1 MENIINHNIKFGED
15 NAIILTK
22 TQAVLPLFKVF
33 NEDFNEDRKVA
44 KIDNYTNIV
53 IKGKGLNKDSKSLLS
68 MILKKCFN
76 VNNANISF
84 TEDDFLNYKG
94 VDSTNKW
101 KYRGLVKEALEDI
114 LSTRFSYTAVG
125 FEYNCNFFDNYIE
138 DLKEKGSFNVTL
150 SSSYIQMI
158 LRDKFHI
165 KYPIEISNSIKGDTA
180 DIIYSFL
187 KANDYFKLNTI
198 QMAKIRTSCFS
209 QSDLEKNNL
218 KKTNEKIV
226 KAIAQLEKLNLI
238 TDVQVV
244 YKQGKRKIID
254 DYRYTIVSQYKENE
268 ITKPSIVSSSPAPVA
283 TQVKQERTPVESTV
297 IEYPDFEDEVI
308 EVKPEVLPEY
318 TVDQSIFDDEFP
330 F

>member
-165 KYPIEISNSIKGDTA
+165 KYPVEISNSIKGDTA

-187 KANDYFKLNTI
+187 KSNDYFKLNTI

-254 DYRYTIVSQYKENE
+254 DYRYTIVSQYKNIKE
-268 ITKPSIVSSSPAPVA
+268 ISNAD
-283 TQVKQERTPVESTV
+283 V
-297 IEYPDFEDEVI
+297 IEEETKQPATAPQVEV
-308 EVKPEVLPEY
+308 EVENFADHEPVPEKKEVNATTEIPFDL
-318 TVDQSIFDDEFP
+318 FDDDLP